1 MHKKTLLPIILMPLL
16 LTACLEDGPLAPA
29 PKFNPVASLQEIMV
43 DIIDPNID
51 FVWNSVATIS
61 TSNGLE
67 ERKPVTDE
75 EWKIVRQHALT
86 VLEAGNLL
94 LVEDRPVAKPG
105 ASTSLHPVELS
116 PADIQIAIASHPD
129 DFAQRVHALQAA
141 VQLSL
146 AAIDA
151 KNVDELEKA
160 GGAIDQACEQCHT
173 QFWYPNDKR
182 PK

>member
-1 MHKKTLLPIILMPLL
+1 MNKKLLIPVAISTVLL
-16 LTACLEDGPLAPA
+16 SACLPETPVS
-29 PKFNPVASLQEIMV
+29 KFNPVATFPEIMV

-51 FVWNSVATIS
+51 FVWNSVATVS
-61 TSNGLE
+61 TTSGVE

-94 LVEDRPVAKPG
+94 LVENRPIAKPG
-105 ASTSLHPVELS
+105 ASTSQTPVELN
-116 PADIQIAIASHPD
+116 PEDIQKAIDSHRE
-129 DFAQRVHALQAA
+129 DFTNRVHALQAA

-146 AAIDA
+146 AAIDTR
-151 KNVDELEKA
+151 NVEELEKA
-160 GGAIDQACEQCHT
+160 GGAIDQACEQCHI